1 MEDIMKAVKSHFC
14 FLLGTLSANLFGS
27 LLVGRRVSGKEREW
41 QQLVEEQQQQ
51 VEDKDEKQKE
61 QGSIFN
67 ATSFFN

>member
-1 MEDIMKAVKSHFC
+1 MKAVKSHFC

-41 QQLVEEQQQQ
+41 QLVEEQQQQ

-67 ATSFFN
+67 ATSFFD